1 MKEVVTEIK
10 SSKEKGRHLLRKKG
24 QHHMNMIQNKSNDE
38 LLTPWSLENKAEL
51 QRELLAIL
59 VQETQAYTLILTVN
73 ITYILAHF
81 TNSIGQGVPQ
91 ILAVPFSE
99 F

>member
-1 MKEVVTEIK
+1 MNVTE
-10 SSKEKGRHLLRKKG
+10 
-24 QHHMNMIQNKSNDE
+24 QNSNDK
-38 LLTPWSLENKAEL
+38 LLTPWSLENKAEF
-51 QRELLAIL
+51 QGELLAIL

-73 ITYILAHF
+73 ITYVLAHF

-91 ILAVPFSE
+91 IQEVLFSE

>member
-1 MKEVVTEIK
+1 MKEAVTEIK
-10 SSKEKGRHLLRKKG
+10 SSKEKGTLTGKERSVSHERDTE
-24 QHHMNMIQNKSNDE
+24 QKSNDE
-38 LLTPWSLENKAEL
+38 LLTPWSSENKAEL

-59 VQETQAYTLILTVN
+59 VEETQAYTLILTVN

-81 TNSIGQGVPQ
+81 SNSIGQGVPQ

>member
-1 MKEVVTEIK
+1 MKVTE
-10 SSKEKGRHLLRKKG
+10 
-24 QHHMNMIQNKSNDE
+24 QNSNDK

-51 QRELLAIL
+51 QGELLAIL
-59 VQETQAYTLILTVN
+59 GQETQAYTLILTAN
-73 ITYILAHF
+73 ITYVLAHF

-91 ILAVPFSE
+91 IQEVLFSE